1 MAKLILLA
9 CGRLQEIEQV
19 RDSIDYVQFTCTGL
33 VAKAIK
39 IRVGTKPGL
48 WTLDWTMDWTMDWIM
63 DSILDLILD

>member
-39 IRVGTKPGL
+39 IH
-48 WTLDWTMDWTMDWIM
+48 IM
-63 DSILDLILD
+63 LQNCPSASGKNNRWKLRE